1 MEYVVKLGAFGLVV
15 CAVLASSGSP
25 VRAQDANPGVSRA
38 KEMEEFVA
46 QSFRQQIALWLS
58 ETDLWIA
65 DYRQAEKLLG
75 RNLLRNGDANS
86 LLMHRAAI
94 ARLECSAQTD
104 DQVDFAKVEALRVE
118 HQQFRQAHRNLLA
131 AIRKIARKP
140 GDRKKPERAI
150 DEPY

>member
-1 MEYVVKLGAFGLVV
+1 M
-15 CAVLASSGSP
+15 
-25 VRAQDANPGVSRA
+25 AQDADPGVSRA

-46 QSFRQQIALWLS
+46 QSFRQQITLWLR

-65 DYRQAEKLLG
+65 DYRQAEKLMG

-94 ARLECSAQTD
+94 ARLECSAQTN
-104 DQVDFAKVEALRVE
+104 DQVNFAKVEALRVE
-118 HQQFRQAHRNLLA
+118 HEQFRQAHRNLLA
-131 AIRKIARKP
+131 AISKIARKP
-140 GDRKKPERAI
+140 GDLKKPERAI